1 MIKLSNVEK
10 TYGNAKNPD
19 SQTHALKGITL
30 TIEDGEMVA
39 VMGPSGS
46 GKSTLLNILGCMDSL
61 TAGQY
66 LVDDV
71 EVSALKPAKRRTFA
85 KENISF
91 VFQDFALMK
100 DYTIF
105 ENVELPLKIKNVPRK
120 ERKKIVLECLEEV
133 GISDIRKKFPLKTSG
148 GQQQRCAIARA
159 LASGN
164 NLILADEPTGALD
177 RENGQNIMNI
187 LRKVNQKGK
196 TVVVITHDPEVA
208 KHCDR
213 IIRIVDGQIEA

>member
-1 MIKLSNVEK
+1 
-10 TYGNAKNPD
+10 
-19 SQTHALKGITL
+19 
-30 TIEDGEMVA
+30 
-39 VMGPSGS
+39 
-46 GKSTLLNILGCMDSL
+46 MDSL